1 LQCTQASV
9 GGGRDGCV
17 EGERRDGES
26 EAKVKS
32 DVIVM
37 GWRQGQA
44 GVLKAQQRASEPEYQ
59 GLRREDGSY
68 GETS

>member
-1 LQCTQASV
+1 
-9 GGGRDGCV
+9 
-17 EGERRDGES
+17 
-26 EAKVKS
+26 
-32 DVIVM
+32 VIVL